1 MPAMDAGLEARFCE
15 RYRSDYFAIHKRATW
30 FSGDVA
36 QAHDLA
42 QDVFTKAF
50 ALLAAGNA
58 QVLEARYL
66 YRLAV
71 NHFIDWRR
79 ARRDALAVPFDETAL
94 SLLPASGSPDGE
106 RVVHAREILRR
117 LPAKLQA
124 LAYHRHV
131 EGCTLEE
138 LVALTGWSQ
147 RTVQR
152 RLARVSRRLL
162 AGR

>member
-1 MPAMDAGLEARFCE
+1 MDADLEARFCE
-15 RYRSDYFAIHKRATW
+15 RYRADYFAIHKRATW
-30 FSGDVA
+30 FTGDVA
-36 QAHDLA
+36 AAHDLA
-42 QDVFTKAF
+42 QDVFTKAY
-50 ALLAAGNA
+50 AALAAGNL

-71 NHFIDWRR
+71 NHLIDHRR
-79 ARRDALAVPFDETAL
+79 ARRDSRAVPFDETAL
-94 SLLPASGSPDGE
+94 ALLAGADGGDAD
-106 RVVHAREILRR
+106 RVVFAREILRR
-117 LPAKLQA
+117 LPRSLQA
-124 LAYHRHV
+124 LAFHRHV

-162 AGR
+162 ARP